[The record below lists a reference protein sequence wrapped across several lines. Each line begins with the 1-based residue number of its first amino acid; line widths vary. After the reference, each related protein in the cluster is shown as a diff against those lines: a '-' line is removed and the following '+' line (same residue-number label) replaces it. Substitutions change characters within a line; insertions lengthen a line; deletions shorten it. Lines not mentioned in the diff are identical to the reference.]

1 MLAARLGAWLR
12 HTGERWAKAA
22 FAEKLAVLLVL
33 GSVLYTIVTGAA
45 ELRYQARAREALAQ
59 VKAARLAASAVS
71 AQCYSAGQTFADQTR
86 RTACTPSMMPT
97 AVTAFSARRTGC
109 NTARGWAMLLLEL
122 LLGLIRFLLGAALF
136 SFMNVVAWRL
146 PRGMDPLKGRSVC
159 PQCGHTLGVPDL
171 VPVFSWLFLRGRCRH
186 CGAHIPA
193 RYLLV
198 ELLGGVLALGC
209 TWRYGAAYALPGG
222 LFGMRWAALLALAVC
237 GILLSISLI
246 DAETQTI
253 PDRLNLA
260 LAVCGA
266 VSVLLSPADWL
277 PHIIG
282 ALCVSVPMFLLCLV
296 IDGAFGGGD
305 IKLMAAA
312 GLFLGW
318 QNTLLAM
325 FFGIVF
331 GGIYGIYLLA
341 AKKAG
346 KKDHFAFGPFL
357 CAGIVIAMLFG
368 GPVLEWY
375 CAFL

>member
-1 MLAARLGAWLR
+1 
-12 HTGERWAKAA
+12 
-22 FAEKLAVLLVL
+22 
-33 GSVLYTIVTGAA
+33 
-45 ELRYQARAREALAQ
+45 
-59 VKAARLAASAVS
+59 
-71 AQCYSAGQTFADQTR
+71 
-86 RTACTPSMMPT
+86 
-97 AVTAFSARRTGC
+97 
-109 NTARGWAMLLLEL
+109 MLLLEL

-159 PQCGHTLGVPDL
+159 PQCGHTLGAPDL

-198 ELLGGVLALGC
+198 ELLGGVLAL
-209 TWRYGAAYALPGG
+209 
-222 LFGMRWAALLALAVC
+222 AVC
-237 GILLSISLI
+237 GILLSVSLI

-277 PHIIG
+277 PHVIG

-331 GGIYGIYLLA
+331 GGMYGIYLLA

>member
-1 MLAARLGAWLR
+1 
-12 HTGERWAKAA
+12 
-22 FAEKLAVLLVL
+22 
-33 GSVLYTIVTGAA
+33 
-45 ELRYQARAREALAQ
+45 
-59 VKAARLAASAVS
+59 
-71 AQCYSAGQTFADQTR
+71 
-86 RTACTPSMMPT
+86 
-97 AVTAFSARRTGC
+97 
-109 NTARGWAMLLLEL
+109 MLLLEL

-159 PQCGHTLGVPDL
+159 PQCGHTLGAPDL

-222 LFGMRWAALLALAVC
+222 LFGMSWAALLALAVC
-237 GILLSISLI
+237 GILLSVSLI

-260 LAVCGA
+260 LAVFGA

-277 PHIIG
+277 PHVIG

-331 GGIYGIYLLA
+331 GGMYGIYLLA

-375 CAFL
+375 CAFLCSSDRQKIAFLPYCVCRGDHWSPVNLPQQRFFRDSCLTKQTGTGEQCSPLQEFFDNLKVFNLFSEESPSCHVFVILPPMRRARPSADCLRPPARRHSTPSCAMTACT